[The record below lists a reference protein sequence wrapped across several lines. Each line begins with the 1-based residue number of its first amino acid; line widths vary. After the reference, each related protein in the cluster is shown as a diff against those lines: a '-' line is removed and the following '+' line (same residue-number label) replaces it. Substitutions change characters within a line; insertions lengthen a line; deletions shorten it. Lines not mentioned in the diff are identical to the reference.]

1 MLTVS
6 TILTVI
12 FISLSMF
19 LASGHYRQKCWDA
32 LFVFFSPRP
41 YLFFFHTP
49 VFLIIP
55 LSDNLEQA
63 GVISTSTL
71 DVDEAYVVC
80 C

>member
-1 MLTVS
+1 
-6 TILTVI
+6 
-12 FISLSMF
+12 MF
-19 LASGHYRQKCWDA
+19 LASGHYRQKCWVA

-55 LSDNLEQA
+55 LNDNLEQA

-71 DVDEAYVVC
+71 DVDIVNRGVPSINYDVDEAYVVC